1 MIMSGTQMKSND
13 LSGCEK
19 RILGCIYEYKRRNDA
34 APNLRDLMA
43 LIEEKYGILWKQQ
56 TVCTFLSR
64 MEKKGLLMTEK
75 KGRYTYYYPVVPY
88 EVYVCN
94 EVKELCN
101 IYFENSE
108 KRLKQFIR
116 QM

>member
-1 MIMSGTQMKSND
+1 MVDETQMKSSD

-19 RILGCIYEYKRRNDA
+19 RVLGCIYEYKRKNEEL
-34 APNLRDLMA
+34 PNLRDLMT

-56 TVCTFLSR
+56 TVCTFLNR

-88 EVYVCN
+88 EIYVCR
-94 EVKELCN
+94 ELKELCN

-108 KRLKQFIR
+108 KKLKQFVR
-116 QM
+116 RM